1 MPNQD
6 QENEMRLMME
16 DELEKRAALVTDAIE
31 QLMPVVHPRGLYEA
45 SRHLVDSGGKRLR
58 PSMLLLAAEAVGG
71 EAAALAPAAVSIEL
85 IHNFTLIHDDI
96 MDNADVRRGRPAVHK
111 IWGESG
117 AILAGDT
124 LYSKA
129 FQVLGMTPAEPG
141 RILRAMNMLSRTCTS
156 ICEGQWLDM
165 EFESRDRVSEA
176 EYMEMIEKKTGVL
189 YGASAGM
196 GAILAGASDEVV
208 SAMDLF
214 GRLTGMGFQL
224 QDDVIDLTT
233 PEKVSGKRQGGDLI
247 EGKKTLIIIHAIA
260 NNVPV
265 QVFGKKES
273 TAEQIQQSISV
284 LQKSGSIEYARSRAE
299 EMVAQGKKAL
309 QVLPDSDAKTTMLE
323 LADFMIRRRY

>member
-1 MPNQD
+1 
-6 QENEMRLMME
+6 MRLMME
-16 DELEKRAALVTDAIE
+16 DELEKRAALVTEAIE
-31 QLMPVVHPRGLYEA
+31 QLLPVVHPRGLYEA

-71 EAAALAPAAVSIEL
+71 EAAALAPAAV
-85 IHNFTLIHDDI
+85 
-96 MDNADVRRGRPAVHK
+96 HK
-111 IWGESG
+111 HWGESG

-141 RILRAMNMLSRTCTS
+141 RILGAMNMLSRTCTS

-196 GAILAGASDEVV
+196 GAILAGASNEVV
-208 SAMDLF
+208 LAMDLF

-247 EGKKTLIIIHAIA
+247 EGKKTLIIIHALA
-260 NNVPV
+260 NNVSV
-265 QVFGKKES
+265 QVFGKKEATS
-273 TAEQIQQSISV
+273 DQIQQSISI

>member
-1 MPNQD
+1 
-6 QENEMRLMME
+6 MRLMME

-31 QLMPVVHPRGLYEA
+31 QLLPVVHPRGLYEA

-58 PSMLLLAAEAVGG
+58 PSMLLLAAEAAGG
-71 EAAALAPAAVSIEL
+71 KAAALAPAAVSIEL

-111 IWGESG
+111 LWGESG

-129 FQVLGMTPAEPG
+129 FQVLGMTPAEPV
-141 RILRAMNMLSRTCTS
+141 RILGAMNMLSRTCTA

-196 GAILAGASDEVV
+196 GAILAGASNEVV

-233 PEKVSGKRQGGDLI
+233 PENVSGKRQGGDLI
-247 EGKKTLIIIHAIA
+247 EGKKTLIIIHALA
-260 NNVPV
+260 NNVSV
-265 QVFGKKES
+265 QVFGKKEA
-273 TAEQIQQSISV
+273 TADQIQQSISI

>member
-1 MPNQD
+1 MVMD
-6 QENEMRLMME
+6 K
-16 DELEKRAALVTDAIE
+16 ELEKRAALVTAAIE
-31 QLMPVVHPRGLYEA
+31 QLLPVVHPRGLYEA

-71 EAAALAPAAVSIEL
+71 EAAALASAAVSIEL

-111 IWGESG
+111 LWGESG

-129 FQVLGMTPAEPG
+129 FQVLGMTPADPG
-141 RILRAMNMLSRTCTS
+141 RILGAMNMLSRTCTA

-165 EFESRDRVSEA
+165 EFESRESVSEA

-196 GAILAGASDEVV
+196 GAILAGASPKVV
-208 SAMDLF
+208 KAMDEF

-224 QDDVIDLTT
+224 QDDVIDLIT
-233 PEKVSGKRQGGDLI
+233 PEKVSGKKQGGDLI

-260 NNVPV
+260 NDVPV
-265 QVFGKKES
+265 SVFGKKEA
-273 TAEQIQQSISV
+273 TAEQISQSISI

-323 LADFMIRRRY
+323 LADFMVRRRY

>member
-1 MPNQD
+1 MQVVMD
-6 QENEMRLMME
+6 K
-16 DELEKRAALVTDAIE
+16 ELEKRAALVTAAIE
-31 QLMPVVHPRGLYEA
+31 QLLPVVHPHGLYEA

-111 IWGESG
+111 LWGESG

-129 FQVLGMTPAEPG
+129 FQVLGTTPADPE
-141 RILRAMNMLSRTCTS
+141 RILGAMNMLSRTCTA

-165 EFESRDRVSEA
+165 EFESRESVSEA

-196 GAILAGASDEVV
+196 GAILAGASPEVV
-208 SAMDLF
+208 AAMDEF

-224 QDDVIDLTT
+224 QDDVIDLIT
-233 PEKVSGKRQGGDLI
+233 PEKVSGKKQGGDLI

-260 NNVPV
+260 NDVPV
-265 QVFGKKES
+265 SVFGKKEA
-273 TAEQIQQSISV
+273 TAEQISQSISI

-309 QVLPDSDAKTTMLE
+309 QVLPDSDARTTMLE

>member
-1 MPNQD
+1 
-6 QENEMRLMME
+6 
-16 DELEKRAALVTDAIE
+16 
-31 QLMPVVHPRGLYEA
+31 
-45 SRHLVDSGGKRLR
+45 
-58 PSMLLLAAEAVGG
+58 
-71 EAAALAPAAVSIEL
+71 
-85 IHNFTLIHDDI
+85 
-96 MDNADVRRGRPAVHK
+96 
-111 IWGESG
+111 
-117 AILAGDT
+117 
-124 LYSKA
+124 
-129 FQVLGMTPAEPG
+129 
-141 RILRAMNMLSRTCTS
+141 MNMLSRTCTS

-196 GAILAGASDEVV
+196 GAILAGASNDVV

-247 EGKKTLIIIHAIA
+247 EGKKTLIIIHALA

-265 QVFGKKES
+265 QVFGKKEATS
-273 TAEQIQQSISV
+273 DQIRQSISI

>member
-1 MPNQD
+1 
-6 QENEMRLMME
+6 MRLMME
-16 DELEKRAALVTDAIE
+16 DELGKRAALVTEAIE
-31 QLMPVVHPRGLYEA
+31 QLLPVVHPRGLYEA

-58 PSMLLLAAEAVGG
+58 PSMLLLAAEAAGG
-71 EAAALAPAAVSIEL
+71 KAAALAPAAVSIEL

-111 IWGESG
+111 LWGESG

-141 RILRAMNMLSRTCTS
+141 RILCAMNMLSRTCTS

-196 GAILAGASDEVV
+196 GAILAGASNEVV

-247 EGKKTLIIIHAIA
+247 EGKKTLIIIHALA
-260 NNVPV
+260 NNVSV
-265 QVFGKKES
+265 QVFGKKEA
-273 TAEQIQQSISV
+273 TADQIQQSISI

-309 QVLPDSDAKTTMLE
+309 QLLPDSDAKTTMLE

>member
-1 MPNQD
+1 
-6 QENEMRLMME
+6 MME
-16 DELEKRAALVTDAIE
+16 KELEDRAALVTATIE
-31 QLMPVVHPRGLYEA
+31 RLLPVIHPRGLYEA

-58 PSMLLLAAEAVGG
+58 PSMLLLAAEAAGG
-71 EAAALAPAAVSIEL
+71 EPSALAPAAVSIEL

-111 IWGESG
+111 IWGQSG

-129 FQVLGMTPAEPG
+129 FHVLGMTAARPELVLG
-141 RILRAMNMLSRTCTS
+141 AMNMLSLTCTA

-165 EFESRDRVSEA
+165 EFESRERVTEE

-196 GAILAGASDEVV
+196 GALLAGASPEVV
-208 SAMDLF
+208 GAMDQF

-247 EGKKTLIIIHAIA
+247 EGKKTLIMIHAFA
-260 NNVPV
+260 NDVVVP
-265 QVFGKKES
+265 VFGKKDAS
-273 TAEQIQQSISV
+273 AEEIARSISI
-284 LQKSGSIEYARSRAE
+284 LQESGSIEYARSRAE
-299 EMVAQGKKAL
+299 EMVVRGKRAL
-309 QVLPDSDAKTTMLE
+309 DVLPPSAAKETMLQ
-323 LADFMIRRRY
+323 LADYMIRRRY

>member
-1 MPNQD
+1 
-6 QENEMRLMME
+6 MRMMME

-31 QLMPVVHPRGLYEA
+31 QLLPVVHPSGLYEA

-111 IWGESG
+111 LWGESG

-129 FQVLGMTPAEPG
+129 FQVLGLTPADPKRLLG
-141 RILRAMNMLSRTCTS
+141 AMNMLSRTCTA

-165 EFESRDRVSEA
+165 EFEARDSVSEA

-196 GAILAGASDEVV
+196 GAILAGASTEVV
-208 SAMDLF
+208 LAMDLF

-247 EGKKTLIIIHAIA
+247 EGKKTLIIIHALA
-260 NNVPV
+260 NNVSVP
-265 QVFGKKES
+265 VFGKKEATS
-273 TAEQIQQSISV
+273 EQIQQSISI